1 MRLPVSAAGKKARCP
16 TCGVAFRVPRRAGSA
31 ERAQPAARGRVE
43 EALLK
48 LRCPQCAAKL
58 KVPPAAAGRK
68 VKCPKCAK
76 VLRIPVAAAARESG
90 PTDLGEDDL
99 LGELAAAEKAAPAA
113 TDDILA
119 IAPAEPL
126 TREAARPS
134 TLPGPELET
143 GTRTC
148 PSCKKTLPGDAKV
161 CIDCGIYL
169 KTGRTILMREDEH
182 IDRVYAAAEKT
193 IRVIS
198 WIIWLGFY
206 PIASE
211 AFGLRKPWVVRGI
224 AILTIAA
231 SFAFFAATIA
241 GGSAERAFDG
251 LMLWTGDPEMGKA
264 LLDGLLTDDAEP
276 IRDPNAA
283 ATRAELREYLASAHE
298 FHPIQLLTHAF
309 LHAGLLHL
317 AGNMLF
323 LMVLGARVNALIGNI
338 WTLAL
343 YPVLAVVAGVAHMLS
358 VADAPPVPALGAS
371 GAVMGLA
378 GMYLVLFP
386 IHKVH
391 MAIWLRWGLIGGF
404 RLSLKLFA
412 VRGFWVVLFYI
423 AFDVIY
429 TVFGLEDEVAHWA
442 HLGGFIAGAVIA
454 LALLFGRLTDARGGD
469 LLSAILGR
477 HAWKLIGR
485 PGRVSSPLSGQ

>member
-1 MRLPVSAAGKKARCP
+1 MRLPVSAAGKKAKCP
-16 TCGVAFRVPRRAGSA
+16 ACEAVFRVPVAAAVNAG
-31 ERAQPAARGRVE
+31 PAAATLDVTAR
-43 EALLK
+43 LPLK

-58 KVPPAAAGRK
+58 KLPAEAAGRR

-76 VLRIPVAAAARESG
+76 VLRIPAAAPPS
-90 PTDLGEDDL
+90 PTAAAGLGEDDL
-99 LGELAAAEKAAPAA
+99 LSELAAAEKMTPAA
-113 TDDILA
+113 TSDILA
-119 IAPAEPL
+119 IAPPELL
-126 TREAARPS
+126 TGETTRPS
-134 TLPGPELET
+134 TTLQAGT
-143 GTRTC
+143 KVGTRTC
-148 PSCKKTLPGDAKV
+148 PGCKKMLPADAKICV
-161 CIDCGIYL
+161 DCGIYL
-169 KTGRTILMREDEH
+169 KTGRTILMTEDQH
-182 IDRVYAAAEKT
+182 VDRAYAVAEST
-193 IRVIS
+193 IRWVS
-198 WIIWLGFY
+198 WIIWFGIY

-231 SFAFFAATIA
+231 SFAFFAAMIA
-241 GGSAERAFDG
+241 GGPAERTFDG
-251 LMLWTGDPEMGKA
+251 LMLWAGDPEVGKA
-264 LLDGLLTDDAEP
+264 LLDGLPTDDGEP

-283 ATRAELREYLASAHE
+283 ATHAALREYLASARE
-298 FHPIQLLTHAF
+298 FHPIQLLTHTF

-358 VADAPPVPALGAS
+358 VADALPTAALGAS
-371 GAVMGLA
+371 GAIMGLA

-386 IHKVH
+386 LHRVH
-391 MAIWLRWGLIGGF
+391 MAIWLRWGIVLPL
-404 RLSLKLFA
+404 RLSAKLFA

-429 TVFGLEDEVAHWA
+429 TVFRLEDEVAHWA
-442 HLGGFIAGAVIA
+442 HLGGFIAGAAIA
-454 LALLFGRLTDARGGD
+454 LALLLGRRIDARGGD

-485 PGRVSSPLSGQ
+485 PRPVASHSSPG